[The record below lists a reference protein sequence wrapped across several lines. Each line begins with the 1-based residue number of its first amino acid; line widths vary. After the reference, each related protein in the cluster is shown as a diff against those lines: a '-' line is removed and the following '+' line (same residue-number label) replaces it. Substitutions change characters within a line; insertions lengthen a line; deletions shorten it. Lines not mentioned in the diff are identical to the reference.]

1 MLQARILA
9 ARFNSEIR
17 NLETWI
23 EENGG
28 TMLTANATS
37 RPAMI
42 SVSPFFIVRDLERA
56 LSFYRDSLGFDV
68 AFRAPDAEPFFAVVR
83 RDGVQFLLKVVGPDV
98 APLPNCQRHPWAR
111 WDAYV
116 SVPDPDA
123 LSTELASRGVTFS
136 APIAD

>member
-1 MLQARILA
+1 
-9 ARFNSEIR
+9 
-17 NLETWI
+17 
-23 EENGG
+23 
-28 TMLTANATS
+28 MLTANAAS
-37 RPAMI
+37 RPAMTF
-42 SVSPFFIVRDLERA
+42 VSPFFIVRNLDQA

-68 AFRAPDAEPFFAVVR
+68 AFLAPDPEPFFAVVR

-123 LSTELASRGVTFS
+123 LSTEFASRGVAFS
-136 APIAD
+136 APIADTDDGLRGFEVLDRDGYVLFFGRPR